1 MMTVKAM
8 MMLMVMMT
16 VVVRV
21 HAFESHTNTLQTGP
35 SRGTLPVL
43 LTD

>member
-1 MMTVKAM
+1 MMTVEAM

-16 VVVRV
+16 VVVRE
-21 HAFESHTNTLQTGP
+21 HAYGMNRTLTQTGP

-43 LTD
+43 